1 MRRASAAA
9 NPVLIGAVTVL
20 VATVAVF
27 LAYNANQG
35 LPFVP
40 TTTIKARVAN
50 GANLVVGNEVRSGG
64 SRIGVVSDM
73 RPVRLEDG
81 RGEAGDERS
90 KAVGAELT
98 LELGKQHGNV
108 PRDSTLRIRPRSALG
123 LKYVELTKGRSRE
136 NFRNGDVVPA
146 SQPSFSAELDDVYRM
161 FDEPTRRAAQGNLR
175 GFGDAFT
182 SRGSA
187 VGRTL
192 EELPGLFGSLQPVMA
207 TLADPDTDLDGF
219 VRELADAARIVA
231 PVSQQQAAL
240 FTSMADTFEAL
251 GRDEG
256 ALKDLIAK
264 SPSTMDAGVASFRVQ
279 QPFLDDLTAFSRDFS
294 GATEELRA
302 ALPPLNGAL
311 EVGTPVLKRA
321 VKLNDELAKTLDT
334 VRDLAEAPGTNAALR
349 GLTATVTS
357 LNPQMR
363 FYGPYVT
370 VCNSW
375 NSFFTYLAEHFSEPD
390 TTGSAQRAL
399 VNTTGKQNDG
409 LGSMGADAPANGED
423 VKEGN
428 AQFAQDQP
436 YGAAVASDGRADCEA
451 GQRGYVERQARF
463 FPEKFKIARDPRSPG
478 LQGPTFTGRARVPR
492 GQTFTAEPQ
501 TGPYNA
507 LPRSEHP

>member
-20 VATVAVF
+20 VTTVAVF
-27 LAYNANQG
+27 LAYNANNG

-40 TTTIKARVAN
+40 TTTVKAHVAN
-50 GANLVVGNEVRSGG
+50 GANLVKGNEVRSGG
-64 SRIGVVSDM
+64 TRIGVVTDM

-81 RGEAGDERS
+81 ET
-90 KAVGAELT
+90 VGAELT
-98 LELGKQHGNV
+98 LELGKEHGDV

-123 LKYVELTKGRSRE
+123 LKYVELTKGTSEDDFRS
-136 NFRNGDVVPA
+136 GDVVPS
-146 SQPSFSAELDDVYRM
+146 SQASFSAELDDVYKM

-175 GFGDAFT
+175 GFGDTFA
-182 SRGSA
+182 SRGSS

-192 EELPGLFGSLQPVMA
+192 EELPGFFGSLEPVMA
-207 TLADPDTDLDGF
+207 TLAEPDTDLDSF

-264 SPSTMDAGVASFRVQ
+264 SPSTMDTGVSSFRVQ
-279 QPFLDDLTAFSRDFS
+279 RPFLDDLTAFSNDFS

-302 ALPPLNGAL
+302 ALPPLNGAV
-311 EVGTPVLKRA
+311 EVGTPVQKRA
-321 VKLNDELAKTLDT
+321 VKLNDELAKTLGS
-334 VRDLAEAPGTNAALR
+334 VRELAEAPGTNAALR
-349 GLTATVTS
+349 GLTATVTT

-375 NSFFTYLAEHFSEPD
+375 NYFWTYLAEHFTEQDS
-390 TTGSAQRAL
+390 TGQAQRAL
-399 VNTTGKQNDG
+399 VNTSPRQEDSV
-409 LGSMGADAPANGED
+409 GSMGADEPANGED

-428 AQFAQDQP
+428 AA
-436 YGAAVASDGRADCEA
+436 Y
-451 GQRGYVERQARF
+451 
-463 FPEKFKIARDPRSPG
+463 SPG
-478 LQGPTFTGRARVPR
+478 LQGPTFTGRPGVPK
-492 GQTFTAEPQ
+492 GQTFTAEPE
-501 TGPYNA
+501 TGPYRN